1 MTSVLIVRKPFLL
14 LTCCCCWR
22 VKDERDREEP
32 IYSFVKRGRYPHYLT
47 PLSICPLPLRQ
58 WGRGSLTQTYDWSM
72 NGDSKYLS
80 CCEWRKKTLRFHLPL
95 RLIEK
100 RFEIPAHTLKN
111 LIFFCPI
118 ICIPLAL
125 CGFRFKFW
133 TLLCTY
139 NYNGEKSTKKV
150 IHSRVQ
156 KSNWIPRAEGKM
168 KIIGQKKIKF
178 FSGHRYISKHLF
190 IRCKEMWI
198 LSITIFFSFVAYSV
212 SIILIEGFR

>member
-1 MTSVLIVRKPFLL
+1 MPPTLEALEAGDPWPKPMIGQWMEIVNTFLAVND
-14 LTCCCCWR
+14 
-22 VKDERDREEP
+22 VK
-32 IYSFVKRGRYPHYLT
+32 K
-47 PLSICPLPLRQ
+47 
-58 WGRGSLTQTYDWSM
+58 
-72 NGDSKYLS
+72 N
-80 CCEWRKKTLRFHLPL
+80 LRFHLPL

-190 IRCKEMWI
+190 IRCKELWI

>member
-1 MTSVLIVRKPFLL
+1 MLGSHFYF
-14 LTCCCCWR
+14 WR
-22 VKDERDREEP
+22 VVVVGEWKMREMERSP
-32 IYSFVKRGRYPHYLT
+32 FIVLLKGGRYPHYLT

-133 TLLCTY
+133 TLLCMY

-178 FSGHRYISKHLF
+178 FSGHWYISKHLF

>member
-14 LTCCCCWR
+14 LTCCCCCWR

-47 PLSICPLPLRQ
+47 PYQYAPYPWGT

-72 NGDSKYLS
+72 NGDSKYLP
-80 CCEWRKKTLRFHLPL
+80 CCEWRKKNLRFHLPL

-139 NYNGEKSTKKV
+139 NYNGEKSTKKWY
-150 IHSRVQ
+150 IAGSKSRTEFQ
-156 KSNWIPRAEGKM
+156 ELRRKWK
-168 KIIGQKKIKF
+168 
-178 FSGHRYISKHLF
+178 
-190 IRCKEMWI
+190 
-198 LSITIFFSFVAYSV
+198 
-212 SIILIEGFR
+212 